1 MTAKE
6 SEKHEMHGASGPGIT
21 IYIHKRGCSLPAVST
36 PTPYPKERRY

>member
-21 IYIHKRGCSLPAVST
+21 IYIHKRGCSLPAASI